1 MITEGVL
8 IAIASVI
15 SALVASAIAHHSKHD
30 ELEASP
36 YNSLAERVVHL
47 EARVERLE
55 SDRRSDRAWIA
66 RTINRLKDH
75 DVALEW
81 VLLPFPAWWVP
92 EVPPQP
98 ADDNR

>member
-1 MITEGVL
+1 MMTEGVL
-8 IAIASVI
+8 VAVASVI
-15 SALVASAIAHHSKHD
+15 SALVASVIAHHSKRN

-36 YNSLAERVVHL
+36 YDSLAERVVHL

-55 SDRRSDRAWIA
+55 SDRRNDRAWIA
-66 RTINRLKDH
+66 RTINRVLEH
-75 DVALEW
+75 DDALGW
-81 VLLPFPAWWVP
+81 LLLPFPVWWVP